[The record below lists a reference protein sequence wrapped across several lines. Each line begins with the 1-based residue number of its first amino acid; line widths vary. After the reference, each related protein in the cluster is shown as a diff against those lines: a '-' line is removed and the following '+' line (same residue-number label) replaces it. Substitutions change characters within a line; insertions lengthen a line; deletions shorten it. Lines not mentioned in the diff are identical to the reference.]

1 MNLDYYLI
9 RKKGK
14 IGINGRDVLK
24 RKKMIESRL
33 LFHQKEG
40 ENRDRW
46 ERCFEEEKMIEMD
59 CLLD

>member
-1 MNLDYYLI
+1 
-9 RKKGK
+9 
-14 IGINGRDVLK
+14 
-24 RKKMIESRL
+24 MIESRL